1 MILTGYTL
9 KFLGGAVVSEP
20 VEPTLAQGLQK
31 SVLRLVRSCTLPK
44 CFSTTSKYHGQPTST
59 IMSDWNN
66 VYGIGESYHYDFIQ
80 LIPVES
86 LVVVKMASNCQI
98 VPLAPEKN
106 SDSENHHGIFVLN
119 NQIRPNSHVQ
129 WRHDG
134 FLFWKVWRLD
144 PFDIVFYA
152 SQHCGAAPNA
162 SFNWSI

>member
-1 MILTGYTL
+1 MFKGPHEDKNKTKQLQDQGKKINLWTCTPLIRLCWLKVILTGYTL

-31 SVLRLVRSCTLPK
+31 SVLRLFRSCTLPK
-44 CFSTTSKYHGQPTST
+44 CFSTTSKYHGQPTTT

-80 LIPVES
+80 LITVES

-106 SDSENHHGIFVLN
+106 SSREVTF
-119 NQIRPNSHVQ
+119 PC
-129 WRHDG
+129 
-134 FLFWKVWRLD
+134 
-144 PFDIVFYA
+144 
-152 SQHCGAAPNA
+152 SQSTIHYCT
-162 SFNWSI
+162 SI